1 MSDSRLEIFEEL
13 ADHAESLENDLVR
26 MFELVCDLRDSI
38 NEDERAQAE
47 ERLFAFVDLL
57 GVEEKTW
64 R

>member
-1 MSDSRLEIFEEL
+1 MSDTRLEIFEEL

-26 MFELVCDLRDSI
+26 MCELVCDLRDSI